1 MALSFA
7 DFKPYIQEKDLK
19 QICEVTDLNDAQTL
33 FDSVYLTAKTIV
45 KDHLFSRYDTT
56 TIFASDF
63 TNYPQVKRWIIVIC
77 IYYLYERIPD
87 KLVPDRVVKN
97 YDDVMEM
104 IDKIADGKLSIELP
118 QLTNIDATPKTKFR
132 WGSEKKKSHYSN

>member
-1 MALSFA
+1 MALSFE

-19 QICEVTDLNDAQTL
+19 QICEVADLADAQTL
-33 FDSVYLTAKTIV
+33 FDVVYTTAKTVV

-56 TIFASDF
+56 VIFASDLA
-63 TNYPQVKRWIIVIC
+63 NYPQVKRWVIVLC

-87 KLVPDRVVKN
+87 KLVPERVVKN

-104 IDKIADGKLSIELP
+104 IDKVADAKLSIDLP
-118 QLTNIDATPKTKFR
+118 KLLNEDTTPKTKFR
-132 WGSEKKKSHYSN
+132 WGSEPKKSQHNN